1 MGHKKD
7 EFMEELEKRKDEE
20 QNEIEDVIPHNQDLT
35 GLNTPL
41 SIEDIDFRIQSINR
55 GGYATITAYKDAR
68 VDMKRLDDV
77 VGSMYWKRELLDNNT
92 RCRVSI
98 YNKDLKEWVAKE
110 DVGTPSATEKEKG
123 LASDSFKR
131 ACFNWGIGREL
142 YDYPV
147 IQIKLNKNPDA
158 SKARNGE
165 WYMEG
170 NFPKQGYGLK
180 LKEWIWFSQFTNG
193 KLTYLA
199 CKDQSGT
206 KRFSF
211 GQYIKSV

>member
-41 SIEDIDFRIQSINR
+41 SIEDIDFRIQSINK
-55 GGYATITAYKDAR
+55 GGYATILAYKDAR

-110 DVGTPSATEKEKG
+110 DAGTPSATEKEKG

-147 IQIKLNKNPDA
+147 IQIKLIANEFKIDQGRA
-158 SKARNGE
+158 
-165 WYMEG
+165 
-170 NFPKQGYGLK
+170 KQTYELK

-199 CKDQSGT
+199 CKDQNGT

-211 GQYIKSV
+211 GQYIKSM

>member
-1 MGHKKD
+1 
-7 EFMEELEKRKDEE
+7 
-20 QNEIEDVIPHNQDLT
+20 
-35 GLNTPL
+35 
-41 SIEDIDFRIQSINR
+41 
-55 GGYATITAYKDAR
+55 
-68 VDMKRLDDV
+68 MKRLDDV

-147 IQIKLNKNPDA
+147 IQIKLIANEFKIDQGRA
-158 SKARNGE
+158 
-165 WYMEG
+165 
-170 NFPKQGYGLK
+170 KQTYELK

>member
-55 GGYATITAYKDAR
+55 GGYATILAYKDAR

-147 IQIKLNKNPDA
+147 IQIKLIANEFKIDQGRA
-158 SKARNGE
+158 
-165 WYMEG
+165 
-170 NFPKQGYGLK
+170 KQTYELK

-199 CKDQSGT
+199 CKDQNGT